1 MKTQA
6 SPRFRKSARLAG
18 APTADVAIAT
28 PSTPPSSP
36 PVWELGGEF
45 HWVPTEPCGA
55 GRDILPPDAVL
66 FGNGRQAL
74 YAVLTE
80 GRQRFGWRVC
90 HLPSYIC
97 QSVAQTVRAADMQ
110 CRYYRTSPAA
120 RESPDWP
127 PFERREE
134 VLLSVN
140 LFGLQRLDLSP
151 PPDWPNENR
160 IEDHTHDP
168 WSRLAKES
176 SAGYCLVS
184 LRKTLPI
191 PDGGAVWSP
200 LGLPC
205 PSPNALIPRHATAA
219 QQKLA
224 AMLLKRQY
232 LSGMEATKEDFRAW
246 QIQSESAMSVRP
258 VSRPLPVTASML
270 PHLPWRKWRAEKAR
284 NAAYLTRRLRQVLPP
299 VAIEPN
305 FRDILPRPAEANFP
319 WQCPFA
325 VIVLCAH
332 RAERDRLRATLIEH
346 RIYPPILWPL
356 PREAARRCPE
366 AADFAARMLAL
377 PCDFRYTSE
386 DMEEAAQVVHDFFRI
401 RDERRDERDE

>member
-6 SPRFRKSARLAG
+6 SHRSSKSAWIAVTP
-18 APTADVAIAT
+18 AADLAT
-28 PSTPPSSP
+28 PTSSTHPSSP
-36 PVWELGGEF
+36 PIWELGGEF

-80 GRQRFGWRVC
+80 GRRRFGWRVC

-97 QSVAQTVRAADMQ
+97 QSVAQAVRAADMQ
-110 CRYYRTSPAA
+110 CQYYGAFPAA
-120 RESPDWP
+120 RESPHWP

-134 VLLSVN
+134 VLFSVN
-140 LFGLQRLDLSP
+140 LLGLQRPDLLP

-184 LRKTLPI
+184 LRKTLPL

-205 PSPNALIPRHATAA
+205 PTPGAVIPRHATAG

-232 LSGMEATKEDFRAW
+232 LSGMEVTKEDFRAW

-270 PHLPWRKWRAEKAR
+270 PHLPWRRWRAEKAR
-284 NAAYLTRRLRQVLPP
+284 NAAHLTRRLRQVLP
-299 VAIEPN
+299 AATIEPN
-305 FRDILPRPAEANFP
+305 SRDILPRPAEADFP
-319 WQCPFA
+319 RQCPFA
-325 VIVLCAH
+325 VIVLCAN
-332 RAERDRLRATLIEH
+332 RAERDRLRETLIEH

-366 AADFAARMLAL
+366 AANFAARMLAL
-377 PCDFRYTSE
+377 PCDFRYTPE
-386 DMEEAAQVVHDFFRI
+386 DMEEAAQVVHEFFRI
-401 RDERRDERDE
+401 RNVRNE